1 MRTIEIAD
9 TGRETANH
17 PSQSTGG
24 SISASA
30 IKFCGEE
37 IGELWPPIFAARAI
51 AS

>member
-1 MRTIEIAD
+1 MRTMETAD
-9 TGRETANH
+9 TGKATANH
-17 PSQSTGG
+17 LSQSMGG
-24 SISASA
+24 SISLRA